1 MKKSCHTGFIILK
14 AYSLKSFD
22 NSHISCHSR
31 IEENTINQL
40 IKSPHLVHENGRITC
55 DIFVGSLV
63 VLTILGYNFTVDML
77 SHYINFFT

>member
-1 MKKSCHTGFIILK
+1 MKKSCHTGFIILR

-22 NSHISCHSR
+22 NSHICFHSC

-40 IKSPHLVHENGRITC
+40 IKTPHSVHENGSITC
-55 DIFVGSLV
+55 DIFVGGLA
-63 VLTILGYNFTVDML
+63 VLTILGYFTVDML